1 MLQTTRRSFVRTTAL
16 AGSSVLLMGTRA
28 GGQIKGAN
36 DRLRIAVA
44 GVNGRGQSHM
54 DGWLSQDNVEIAY
67 LIDPD
72 ARVLARP

>member
-1 MLQTTRRSFVRTTAL
+1 MTQSRRRFLRTSAL
-16 AGSSVLLMGTRA
+16 AGSSLILMNTRA
-28 GGQIKGAN
+28 SGQVKGAN

-54 DGWLSQDNVEIAY
+54 DGWLSQENVEIAY

-72 ARVLARP
+72 SKFWLRR